1 MKRLLLSF
9 LILICLNGCSDD
21 EPNIAPRSSR
31 VFDMGFTT
39 WSYGPTLEN
48 VNETYS
54 FIANNS
60 HIYSE
65 HIDSNIPW
73 NAWINDE
80 TLPVAFTNE
89 IAGRVD
95 RKILSK
101 ERLLSVSLLNLD
113 RDDLASDFDG
123 TVPNYDS
130 FDDES
135 IRNAYFKHINFLVGE
150 INPEYLVIAM
160 EVNELRLKSP
170 EKWEGYKNLIADVKS
185 RIKALYPE
193 LKISESVTL
202 HNLYQP
208 DVANPQLYIDE
219 IMGHVNQNDF
229 VAISFYPF
237 FKNLRSKSDI
247 QTALDFLHT
256 NATKKVAFVETA
268 QLAQNLEIPNLNVS
282 IDGSAASQTDYLE
295 VLIENANNQA
305 YEFIIWWAHRDYDAL
320 WETFP
325 DELKDVGQIWRD
337 TGLLDEN
344 GTERPAFTVWS
355 ESFLQ

>member
-1 MKRLLLSF
+1 MKCLLLSF
-9 LILICLNGCSDD
+9 LILISLSGCSDD
-21 EPNIAPRSSR
+21 DPTITPRSSR

-39 WSYGPTLEN
+39 WSYGPTLEA

-54 FIANNS
+54 FIDNNAD
-60 HIYSE
+60 IYSE

-80 TLPVAFTNE
+80 TLPTAFTNE

-95 RKILSK
+95 RKIAGK

-113 RDDLASDFDG
+113 RDDLATDFDG
-123 TVPNYDS
+123 TIPGYDS
-130 FDDES
+130 FDDEV

-170 EKWEGYKNLIADVKS
+170 EKWEGYKNLIADVKP

-208 DVANPQLYIDE
+208 DVTNPQLYIDE
-219 IMGHVNQNDF
+219 IMTQVNQNDF
-229 VAISFYPF
+229 VAVSFYPF
-237 FKNLRSKSDI
+237 LKNLQSKAEI
-247 QTALDFLHT
+247 QGALNFLHA
-256 NATKKVAFVETA
+256 NATKKIAFVETA
-268 QLAQNLEIPNLNVS
+268 QLAENLEISNLNVS
-282 IDGSAASQTDYLE
+282 IDGNAASQRDYLE
-295 VLIENANNQA
+295 VLIENADGQG
-305 YEFIIWWAHRDYDAL
+305 YEFIIWWAHRDFDAL

-325 DELKDVGQIWRD
+325 DELKDIGQIWRD
-337 TGLLDEN
+337 TGLLDEDGN
-344 GTERPAFTVWS
+344 ERPAYTVWS
-355 ESFLQ
+355 DSFLQ